1 MAGPNSNANEPYGFS
16 ISYSQSVDNL
26 VTILTGYKRVP
37 KKDPTGAP
45 LPGEYDDI
53 MIPNSFPI
61 LTREGGVRLRS
72 VLEMNMDKFNPIGNQ
87 SESDCAEAAWG
98 TEITLADQIT
108 INADKYLY
116 EYDKDPSTKLG
127 VWDAYLEDLARGL
140 YRFASLA
147 KKGHF
152 INFAGKIMNA
162 GYDTQ
167 GGMQEPPRGLRAL
180 FSKPRK
186 DVNPNADMYG

>member
-1 MAGPNSNANEPYGFS
+1 MAGPNNSGNEPYGFS

-26 VTILTGYKRVP
+26 ITILTGYKRVP
-37 KKDPTGAP
+37 KKDAAGAP
-45 LPGEYDDI
+45 LVGEYDDI
-53 MIPNSFPI
+53 IIPNSYPI

-87 SESDCAEAAWG
+87 SEGDCAEAAWG
-98 TEITLADQIT
+98 TQITLANQIT

-152 INFAGKIMNA
+152 INFAGKIMGASYEPN
-162 GYDTQ
+162 GL
-167 GGMQEPPRGLRAL
+167 MEPPRGLRAL

-186 DVNPNADMYG
+186 DVNPSADMYG